1 VYRVVTEY
9 DPETRTHRFDAEA
22 TRKAREQCRRER
34 AARAIPVRDWMAAQR
49 QRILESRMAAE
60 VREMYNDVFG
70 FSERSA
76 SEFRRF
82 WNLSEDFTFKE

>member
-1 VYRVVTEY
+1 
-9 DPETRTHRFDAEA
+9 
-22 TRKAREQCRRER
+22 
-34 AARAIPVRDWMAAQR
+34 
-49 QRILESRMAAE
+49 MAAE